1 MMLLRSLLFLPGNNP
16 NMLAN
21 GDILGADGI
30 IFDLEDA
37 VAPDEKDAARILV
50 RNCLKQMNLNGVA
63 TIIRINSLGPY
74 EYWKED
80 LDELIPCRPDIILIP
95 KINEPEEV
103 IIVSEYIAELESV
116 SGIEKGHTRIMP
128 LIESALGVEHA
139 FAIASADQRNIA
151 LFLGAE
157 DLTADMQ
164 CQRTAEGTEIFYA
177 RSRVVL
183 AARAAGIEA
192 IDTPFTDINDENGN
206 YKDAVT
212 AKMLGFSGKA
222 NITPRHVNAVNQVF
236 SPTAEEIEYA
246 REVLSAIKTA
256 KEQGKGAVSLYGKMI
271 DKPIVIRAEQVL
283 AMEAALIKRGGTCYE

>member
-1 MMLLRSLLFLPGNNP
+1 MLLRSLLFLPGNNP

-50 RNCLKQMNLNGVA
+50 RSCLKQMKLIGVT
-63 TIIRINSLGPY
+63 TIIRINSLDSY
-74 EYWKED
+74 DYWKED

-95 KINEPEEV
+95 KVNDPKEV
-103 IIVSEYIAELESV
+103 IIASEYIAELELI
-116 SGIEKGHTRIMP
+116 SGIEKGRIRIMP
-128 LIESALGVEHA
+128 LIETALGVENA

-157 DLTADMQ
+157 DLTADMR
-164 CQRTAEGTEIFYA
+164 CQRTTEGTEIFYA
-177 RSRVVL
+177 RNRVVM

-206 YKDAVT
+206 YQDAVT
-212 AKMLGFSGKA
+212 AKMIGFSGKA
-222 NITPRHVNAVNQVF
+222 NITPRHVKTVNQVF

-246 REVLSAIKTA
+246 HEVLFAIEKA

-271 DKPIVIRAEQVL
+271 DKPIVLRAEQVL
-283 AMEAALIKRGGTCYE
+283 AMEEALIRKGSACYE